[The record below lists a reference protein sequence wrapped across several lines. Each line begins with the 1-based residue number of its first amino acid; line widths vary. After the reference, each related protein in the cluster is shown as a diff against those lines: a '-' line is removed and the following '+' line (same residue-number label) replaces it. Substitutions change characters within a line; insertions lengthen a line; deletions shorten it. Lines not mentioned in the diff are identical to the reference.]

1 MLQALLLLSRDN
13 IVCNRSLL
21 KWVKAEA
28 VFTEMQG
35 LRAQAA
41 TLPPNATPIPTVS
54 LAEVTRAADMLS
66 NCPQAFVRAAAGGV
80 GRSREFALDVE
91 ALQEEEQMVLLETIV
106 RDRCGGHAARLLRI
120 IMQKMKMETRSVWDY
135 GLVSPK
141 TLGRPALYAMLR
153 AG

>member
-1 MLQALLLLSRDN
+1 M
-13 IVCNRSLL
+13 
-21 KWVKAEA
+21 
-28 VFTEMQG
+28 G
-35 LRAQAA
+35 RA
-41 TLPPNATPIPTVS
+41 
-54 LAEVTRAADMLS
+54 
-66 NCPQAFVRAAAGGV
+66 
-80 GRSREFALDVE
+80 REFALDVE
-91 ALQEEEQMVLLETIV
+91 ALQEEEQMALLETIV